1 MLRENSPEN
10 GIITSRFIP
19 CRGKDSKL
27 FKSESKF
34 KKKLK
39 SKSKAVNFSLTC
51 KTILSVGLWV
61 SCANNCG
68 VNEATKEKIKIIFL
82 IFLKNAGIN

>member
-10 GIITSRFIP
+10 GIIPTRFIP
-19 CRGKDSKL
+19 CRSKDSRL

-34 KKKLK
+34 KKELK
-39 SKSKAVNFSLTC
+39 SESKAVNFSLTC
-51 KTILSVGLWV
+51 KTKLSVGLWV

-68 VNEATKEKIKIIFL
+68 VTEVIKEK
-82 IFLKNAGIN
+82 LKLFSWYF

>member
-10 GIITSRFIP
+10 GIISTRFIP

-34 KKKLK
+34 KKELK
-39 SKSKAVNFSLTC
+39 FESKAVNFSLTC
-51 KTILSVGLWV
+51 KTKFSVGLWI
-61 SCANNCG
+61 SWANNCG
-68 VNEATKEKIKIIFL
+68 VTEATKKKIKIIFL
-82 IFLKNAGIN
+82 VFLKNARIK